1 MPETGGKTSIQVIE
15 RMMDLLDT
23 LARFPDPVN
32 LKRLAN
38 MTGLHPSTAHRIL
51 NVLVAYRMVDR
62 VEPGTYRLGIRLLE
76 LGNLTKTRIDLR
88 QEALPFMQRLHQQ
101 LQETVNLSVRQDDE
115 MVYVERLTSDR
126 SAMRVA
132 HLIGARAPLHI
143 TAVGKLFL
151 LEDGM
156 EGMQAYVAR
165 NGLPVYTGNTMRD
178 LDSLSR
184 EIEKVRKLGYAFDNE
199 EAEKGV
205 SCVGAGIYD
214 DEGRLA
220 AGLSVSAPSNRLDK
234 NWGPQVK
241 EVADA
246 ISSAIGGRAGVR
258 IA

>member
-1 MPETGGKTSIQVIE
+1 MPETNGKTSIQVIE
-15 RMMDLLDT
+15 RMMDLLNT

-51 NVLVAYRMVDR
+51 NVMVDYRMVDR

-76 LGNLTKTRIDLR
+76 LGNLAKTRIDLR
-88 QEALPFMQRLHQQ
+88 QEALPYMQELHKS

-132 HLIGARAPLHI
+132 HLIGARAPLHV

-151 LEDGM
+151 LEDGA
-156 EGMQAYVAR
+156 EQTSDYVSR
-165 NGLPVYTGNTMRD
+165 NGLAVYTRNTIRD
-178 LDSLSR
+178 PESLTR
-184 EIEKVRKLGYAFDNE
+184 ELEKVRKLGYAFDNE

-205 SCVGAGIYD
+205 SCIGAGIYD
-214 DEGRLA
+214 DEGRLT

-234 NWGPQVK
+234 SWGLKVK
-241 EVADA
+241 DVADA
-246 ISSAIGGRAGVR
+246 ISRAIGYRSGVR
-258 IA
+258 AA

>member
-1 MPETGGKTSIQVIE
+1 MPETNGKTSIQVIE

-51 NVLVAYRMVDR
+51 NVMVDYRMVDR

-76 LGNLTKTRIDLR
+76 LGNLAKTRIDLR
-88 QEALPFMQRLHQQ
+88 QEALPYMQELHKS

-132 HLIGARAPLHI
+132 HLIGARAPLHV

-151 LEDGM
+151 LEDGA
-156 EGMQAYVAR
+156 EQTSDYVSR
-165 NGLPVYTGNTMRD
+165 NGLAVYTRNTIRD
-178 LDSLSR
+178 PESLTR
-184 EIEKVRKLGYAFDNE
+184 ELEKVRKLGYAFDNE

-205 SCVGAGIYD
+205 SCIGAGIYD
-214 DEGRLA
+214 DEGRLT

-234 NWGPQVK
+234 SWGHKVK
-241 EVADA
+241 EVADT
-246 ISSAIGGRAGVR
+246 ISRAIGYRSGVR
-258 IA
+258 AA

>member
-1 MPETGGKTSIQVIE
+1 MPETNGKTSIQVIE

-51 NVLVAYRMVDR
+51 NVMVDYRMVDR

-76 LGNLTKTRIDLR
+76 LGNLAKTRIDLR
-88 QEALPFMQRLHQQ
+88 QEALPYMQELHKS

-132 HLIGARAPLHI
+132 HLIGARAPLHV

-151 LEDGM
+151 LEDGA
-156 EGMQAYVAR
+156 EQTSDYVSR
-165 NGLPVYTGNTMRD
+165 NGLAVYTRNTIRD
-178 LDSLSR
+178 PESLTRSW
-184 EIEKVRKLGYAFDNE
+184 RKCE
-199 EAEKGV
+199 
-205 SCVGAGIYD
+205 
-214 DEGRLA
+214 
-220 AGLSVSAPSNRLDK
+220 
-234 NWGPQVK
+234 
-241 EVADA
+241 
-246 ISSAIGGRAGVR
+246 SSATRLTTKKQKKASRVSVPGYTTTKDA
-258 IA
+258 